1 MRLNTEA
8 VAGASSRHPW
18 TIVGLWIVVVV
29 VALALSSAVLGDALT
44 TDIAFTDDPE
54 AERAARLVED
64 RLRPV
69 SFTEIVV
76 VESETATV
84 SDPAL
89 AEYVEVLR
97 GAVVSLGGEVVN
109 PERVVTYREVPTLLS
124 QDGHSTLISVSMA
137 ADTVGEVSTDA
148 EELMRAV
155 DGVPPPEGVRALL
168 VGPGTFNNEFNTLAE
183 ETLRTGE
190 TFGAGIA
197 LIVLLVV
204 IGAVVAAVLPLI
216 LAIAAIALA
225 LGATALIGQA
235 FEMSF
240 FVTNMITMIGL
251 AVGID
256 YSLFI
261 VARYREERA
270 RGHEKLDAI
279 ARSAA
284 TAGRAVFFSGMTVVL
299 ALLGMFIMPNTLFRS
314 LATGAIVVVIFAVL
328 ASTTLLPAVFSLLGD
343 KINALP
349 VRRRDALANI
359 DKVGGMWDR
368 LTRTVMARS
377 VAFLTVGLLFL
388 GGIAFWYLSL
398 ETGFGGV
405 SALPE
410 DSQAHEAFTTLE
422 QNFPGGLTEPVEVVV
437 NDTVT
442 PAVRADI
449 ESLQTAMMADGSF
462 GPATTEVSPS
472 GDLALVTAPL
482 IYGDT
487 TSQAAVDAVRRLRG
501 EIVPASFAGSG
512 ADVLVGG
519 STAFTVD
526 FFDDVDTFTPIVFVF
541 VLGLSFLLLTVVFRS
556 LVVPVK
562 AILLNLLSVGAAYG
576 MMVLFFQEGV
586 GPGWVK
592 DIASALGFRQVEAI
606 EAWLPLMLFSV
617 LFGLSMDYHVF
628 LLTRIREAYDRTG
641 SNTEAVAHGL
651 RTTGAIITGAAL
663 IMVAVF
669 GGFAAGD
676 LVAFQQMG
684 FGLAVAVFLDATI
697 IRSILVPATMRLLGD
712 RNWWL
717 PGWLGWLPELD
728 VEGHEAAEVHHAA
741 TQKPHVASD
750 V

>member
-1 MRLNTEA
+1 MRLNTETLA
-8 VAGASSRHPW
+8 RASSRRPW
-18 TIVGLWIVVVV
+18 TTVGLWIVVLG
-29 VALALSSAVLGDALT
+29 VAVMLSSALLGDALT
-44 TDIAFTDDPE
+44 TDIDFTDQPE
-54 AERAARLVED
+54 AKRAAQLVED

-69 SFTEIVV
+69 AFTEIIV
-76 VESETATV
+76 VESETVTV
-84 SDPAL
+84 ADPGFAGYVDAL
-89 AEYVEVLR
+89 RRAVLSLGSEVL
-97 GAVVSLGGEVVN
+97 N

-124 QDGHSTLISVSMA
+124 QDGRSTLISVSMA
-137 ADTVGEVSTDA
+137 ADTIGQLSTDA
-148 EELMRAV
+148 EELMTAV
-155 DGVPPPEGVRALL
+155 DGVPPPDGLRALL
-168 VGPGTFNNEFNTLAE
+168 VGQGTFNNEFNSLAE

-204 IGAVVAAVLPLI
+204 IGAAVAAALPLI

-225 LGATALIGQA
+225 LGTTALIGQV
-235 FEMSF
+235 FELSF

-261 VARYREERA
+261 VARYREERV

-279 ARSAA
+279 ARAAA

-314 LATGAIVVVIFAVL
+314 LAAGAIVVVIFAVL

-343 KINALP
+343 KINALR
-349 VRRRDALANI
+349 VRRRDALDNI

-368 LTRTVMARS
+368 VTRTVMARS
-377 VAFLTVGLLFL
+377 VAFLTVGVLFL
-388 GGIAFWYLSL
+388 GGIAVWYLSL

-410 DSQAHEAFTTLE
+410 DSRAYEAFTTLE
-422 QNFPGGLTEPVEVVV
+422 RSFPGGLTEPVEVVI
-437 NDTVT
+437 NGTVT
-442 PAVRADI
+442 PAVEVDMAGLRA
-449 ESLQTAMMADGSF
+449 AMTADGSF
-462 GPATTEVSPS
+462 GPATIEMSES
-472 GDLALVTAPL
+472 GDFALVSAPL

-487 TSQAAVDAVRRLRG
+487 TSQAAVDAVRRLRN
-501 EIVPASFAGSG
+501 EIVPASFAASG
-512 ADVLVGG
+512 AEVLVGG

-526 FFDDVDTFTPIVFVF
+526 FFDDVDTYTPIVFVF

-556 LVVPVK
+556 LVVPAK
-562 AILLNLLSVGAAYG
+562 AIVLNLLSVGAAYG

-592 DIASALGFRQVEAI
+592 DISSALGFRQVEAI

-641 SNTEAVAHGL
+641 SNSEAVAHGL

-684 FGLAVAVFLDATI
+684 FGLAVAVFLDASI

-712 RNWWL
+712 FNWWL
-717 PGWLGWLPELD
+717 PNWLGWLPELD
-728 VEGHEAAEVHHAA
+728 VEGHEAALAHHAA
-741 TQKPHVASD
+741 SQAPPVTSD

>member
-1 MRLNTEA
+1 VT
-8 VAGASSRHPW
+8 
-18 TIVGLWIVVVV
+18 VGVWLVLLV
-29 VALALSSAVLGDALT
+29 VAVGLSSAFLADALT
-44 TDIAFTDDPE
+44 TDIDFTDEPE
-54 AERAARLVED
+54 AKRAARLVED
-64 RLRPV
+64 RLRPI
-69 SFTEIVV
+69 SFTELVV
-76 VESETATV
+76 VESATSTAA
-84 SDPAL
+84 DPEFA
-89 AEYVEVLR
+89 AYVEALR
-97 GAVVSLGGEVVN
+97 GAIVGLGNDVVN
-109 PERVVTYREVPTLLS
+109 PERVATYNEVPTLLS
-124 QDGHSTLISVSMA
+124 QDGRSTLISVSMTA
-137 ADTVGEVSTDA
+137 GDIGEVSTDA
-148 EELMRAV
+148 EELMATV
-155 DGVPPPEGVRALL
+155 DGVTPPDGFRALL
-168 VGPGTFNNEFNTLAE
+168 VGQGTFNNEFNALAE

-204 IGAVVAAVLPLI
+204 IGAVVAATLPLI

-225 LGATALIGQA
+225 LGTTALIGQV
-235 FEMSF
+235 FELSF

-261 VARYREERA
+261 VARYREERV
-270 RGHEKLDAI
+270 RGHDKHNAI
-279 ARSAA
+279 ARAAA

-314 LATGAIVVVIFAVL
+314 LAAGAIVVVIFAVA
-328 ASTTLLPAVFSLLGD
+328 ASMTLLPAVFSLLGD
-343 KINALP
+343 KINALR
-349 VRRRDALANI
+349 VRRTEALDNV

-368 LTRTVMARS
+368 ITRAVMARS
-377 VAFLTVGLLFL
+377 ITFLAVGLLFMAA
-388 GGIAFWYLSL
+388 IAMWWVSL
-398 ETGFGGV
+398 ERGFGGV

-410 DSQAHEAFTTLE
+410 DSRAYEAFTALE
-422 QNFPGGLTEPVEVVV
+422 RSFPGGLTEPVEVVV
-437 NDTVT
+437 NGAIT
-442 PAVRADI
+442 PGVEADMEDLRA
-449 ESLQTAMMADGSF
+449 AMAADGSF
-462 GPATTEVSPS
+462 GPSEVETSPS
-472 GDLALVTAPL
+472 GDLAIVTAPL
-482 IYGDT
+482 VYGDT
-487 TSQAAVDAVRRLRG
+487 TSKVAVEAVERLRG
-501 EIVPASFAGSG
+501 EIVPASFAG
-512 ADVLVGG
+512 ADAEVLVGG
-519 STAFTVD
+519 STAFTLD
-526 FFDDVDTFTPIVFVF
+526 FFDDVDTYQLPVIVF

-576 MMVLFFQEGV
+576 MIVLFFQEGV

-592 DIASALGFRQVEAI
+592 DIAAALGFRQVEAI

-641 SNTEAVAHGL
+641 SNSEAVAHGL

-712 RNWWL
+712 LNWWL
-717 PGWLGWLPELD
+717 PRWLGWLPELD
-728 VEGHEAAEVHHAA
+728 VEGHEAAAAHHAA
-741 TQKPHVASD
+741 AHQPAASSD
-750 V
+750 T